1 MIFLY
6 RKFALS
12 VTLVTIMSSV
22 ATAQV
27 SVEPRNVTF
36 ESEQQVPVIP
46 DDVDTTIEQADAG
59 KSRKSGEFV
68 VAPLPSRSPLL
79 GWTLTLP
86 AMYLYRPS
94 QVDDDEPAW
103 ITGAMGLYSE
113 NDSKGVGLFHRMHLD
128 EDRWRLM
135 GAAFYADM
143 NYDFFGIGGN
153 PDTSIPLNQL
163 LRAYLLQALRQV
175 RPNLFVGLRATG
187 VAGIRH
193 GGLEALHRGFVGQ
206 RPHQRLR
213 VQWITD
219 ANLFVGLRATL
230 SNSEV
235 RLKIPDGILPPGVDL
250 PDVSANFDLTTLA
263 PRLQYD
269 SRDNE
274 FYPTAGMLV
283 EGAVALGREALG
295 SDNEYEKYE
304 FDVNGYRSIA
314 ARCVGDTA
322 LALEYV
328 SGDAPFFVL
337 PAFGAGA
344 DLRGYQTG
352 SYRDRFMFA
361 AQAEYRHRIGEKIR
375 LVAFGGVG
383 TTAADFAGWS
393 STLWSIGTGFRWVV
407 APQNQ
412 MSLRVDIARG
422 RDETEFYVG
431 LGEAF

>member
-1 MIFLY
+1 M
-6 RKFALS
+6 
-12 VTLVTIMSSV
+12 TSV
-22 ATAQV
+22 AIAQV
-27 SVEPRNVTF
+27 SVEPRNMTF
-36 ESEQQVPVIP
+36 ESEQQVPAIP
-46 DDVDTTIEQADAG
+46 DDVDTTIDQADAG

-86 AMYLYRPS
+86 AMYLYRPP
-94 QVDDDEPAW
+94 QVDDDDPAW
-103 ITGAMGLYSE
+103 ITGAMALYSE
-113 NDSKGVGLFHRMHLD
+113 NDSKGAGLFHRMHLD
-128 EDRWRLM
+128 KDKWRVL
-135 GAAFYADM
+135 GAVFYADM
-143 NYDFFGIGGN
+143 NYEFFGIGGN

-163 LRAYLLQALRQV
+163 LRAYLLEALRQV
-175 RPNLFVGLRATG
+175 RP
-187 VAGIRH
+187 
-193 GGLEALHRGFVGQ
+193 
-206 RPHQRLR
+206 
-213 VQWITD
+213 
-219 ANLFVGLRATL
+219 NLFVGLRATL

-235 RLKIPDGILPPGVDL
+235 RLKLPGGSLPPGIDL

-269 SRDNE
+269 SRDSE
-274 FYPTAGMLV
+274 FYPTAGMLL
-283 EGAVALGREALG
+283 ESSVALGREALG
-295 SDNEYEKYE
+295 SDNDYEKYE
-304 FDVNGYRSIA
+304 FDVNGYRSVA
-314 ARCVGDTA
+314 ARGVLATR
-322 LALEYV
+322 LALQYV

-361 AQAEYRHRIGEKIR
+361 AQAEYRHRIGQKIR

-393 STLWSIGTGFRWVV
+393 RTLWSVGAGFRWVV
-407 APQNQ
+407 APQNEL
-412 MSLRVDIARG
+412 SLRVDIARG

>member
-1 MIFLY
+1 MIYRY
-6 RKFALS
+6 RKFVLS
-12 VTLVTIMSSV
+12 VTLVTVMSSV
-22 ATAQV
+22 AVAQV
-27 SVEPRNVTF
+27 SVEPRNMTF
-36 ESEQQVPVIP
+36 ESEQQVPAIP
-46 DDVDTTIEQADAG
+46 DDVDTTIDQADAV

-68 VAPLPSRSPLL
+68 IAPLPSRSPLL

-94 QVDDDEPAW
+94 QADDDDPAW
-103 ITGAMGLYSE
+103 ITGAMALYSE
-113 NDSKGVGLFHRMHLD
+113 NDSKGAGLFHRMHLD
-128 EDRWRLM
+128 ENRWRVM
-135 GAAFYADM
+135 GAVFYADM

-175 RPNLFVGLRATG
+175 RPNLF
-187 VAGIRH
+187 I
-193 GGLEALHRGFVGQ
+193 
-206 RPHQRLR
+206 
-213 VQWITD
+213 
-219 ANLFVGLRATL
+219 GLRATL

-235 RLKIPDGILPPGVDL
+235 RLKIPGGILPPGVEL
-250 PDVSANFDLTTLA
+250 PDVSANFDLTTVA

-274 FYPTAGMLV
+274 FYPTAGMLL
-283 EGAVALGREALG
+283 EGSVALGREALG
-295 SDNEYEKYE
+295 SDDEYEKYE
-304 FDVNGYRSIA
+304 FDVNDYRSVA
-314 ARCVGDTA
+314 ARGV
-322 LALEYV
+322 LATRVAIQYV

-393 STLWSIGTGFRWVV
+393 STLWSVGTGFRWVV

-412 MSLRVDIARG
+412 LSLRVDIARG